1 MMTALLFAAC
11 AAPLEAGATTPETQ
25 PLATGSVLDAV
36 GRLKAG
42 EYLWAPQIAPSG
54 PILFVINITTQR
66 AVLYR
71 NGVPI
76 GITTVS
82 TARRGYRTP
91 TGVFTVL
98 QKQVRHFSS
107 IYDNAPMP
115 YMQRLTWGGVALH
128 GGQLPG
134 YPASHGCIRLPQAFA
149 RLLYGETRRGM
160 TVMIVREDMLPAF
173 APTIDPLQTG
183 IATDPATGYSWQP
196 EQSPEGPMTA
206 ILSAADKRV
215 VVIRNG
221 RLIGSAPAA
230 FDVPITGPSLY
241 TLQSIDAA
249 GRHWVRT
256 SLPGQGDVA
265 PPSAEM
271 QQIHLPE
278 AFRQLVLSAL
288 EPGSTVLL
296 TPDSIE
302 LRETTRS
309 RKLIESK

>member
-1 MMTALLFAAC
+1 MMTAFLFAAC
-11 AAPLEAGATTPETQ
+11 AVPLEAGATMPETQ

-149 RLLYGETRRGM
+149 RLLYGETRLGM

-183 IATDPATGYSWQP
+183 IATDPAP
-196 EQSPEGPMTA
+196 PA
-206 ILSAADKRV
+206 IL
-215 VVIRNG
+215 
-221 RLIGSAPAA
+221 GS
-230 FDVPITGPSLY
+230 PSN
-241 TLQSIDAA
+241 
-249 GRHWVRT
+249 RPKVR
-256 SLPGQGDVA
+256 
-265 PPSAEM
+265 
-271 QQIHLPE
+271 
-278 AFRQLVLSAL
+278 
-288 EPGSTVLL
+288 
-296 TPDSIE
+296 
-302 LRETTRS
+302 
-309 RKLIESK
+309 